1 MNIKVPIGKGLWR
14 RVSLLGFLIIICCVL
29 VLSCTDESIP
39 TYTSPAVG
47 TDWELRAE
55 GVASRLTGIAWNGEV
70 FAVVGDSSVFTSAD
84 ARTWQ
89 LRYGSAPGELHTVC
103 WSGKEFI
110 AVGDGCILVSEDGIT
125 WRLTEVGEALNGVAA
140 SDTMAVAIGDSGVVL
155 TSHDLVTWRK
165 DHCTYGS
172 LTAIIW
178 DSNFVYPQYDS
189 CGAFVLCGE
198 GIVARYRRL
207 EETAQFTR
215 IGGDYGW
222 MGLVERG
229 SIVVL
234 ASYFYCFGIMGT
246 SGHITGNCVGSK
258 FRAITPFGKEFVA
271 VGTGGW
277 AINLVLVGDAPGAVG
292 LGGVRYRTPV
302 ESNLN
307 AITVAGNGCVAV
319 GDDGVVVASP
329 PNRSK

>member
-1 MNIKVPIGKGLWR
+1 MSVPGL
-14 RVSLLGFLIIICCVL
+14 LIIISCVF
-29 VLSCTDESIP
+29 VPSCTDKSNP

-55 GVASRLTGIAWNGEV
+55 GVASRLTGIAWNGDV

-103 WSGKEFI
+103 WSGEEFI

-125 WRLTEVGEALNGVAA
+125 WRLTEVGENLNGVAA
-140 SDTMAVAIGDSGVVL
+140 SDTLAVAIGDSGVVL
-155 TSHDLVTWRK
+155 TSHDLVTWHK
-165 DHCTYGS
+165 ENYTNSS

-178 DSNFVYPQYDS
+178 DSNFVYPRYDS
-189 CGAFVLCGE
+189 CGTFVFCGE
-198 GIVARYRRL
+198 GVVARYRRL
-207 EETAQFTR
+207 EETSQFTR

-246 SGHITGNCVGSK
+246 PGDTGGNCIGSK
-258 FRAITPFGKEFVA
+258 FRAITSYGRNFVA
-271 VGTGGW
+271 VGAGGRAMTG
-277 AINLVLVGDAPGAVG
+277 LVKGDAPGPAFIAR
-292 LGGVRYRTPV
+292 LSYEQTPV
-302 ESNLN
+302 AVNLN

-329 PNRSK
+329 ANRK